1 MLTGWGEPDII
12 SGKPETQPVVS
23 LQNVF
28 LGQGFAT
35 KRVFGLLAGPRSGP
49 PEILKNRLQK
59 SGPQLCW
66 CKDVVRGACRKLSG
80 QLVASRVLDD
90 KVSCFWVPFLGPLL
104 GASFGPP
111 YSSFNKGGQNWPPKE
126 APVLGPKIDR
136 SMHFFGGCGWSGL
149 RPHASEQYEP
159 RNTGTAHCRGP
170 DVRSRNFELFGVP
183 VLGPANLHVATLRIC
198 VLGAV

>member
-1 MLTGWGEPDII
+1 M
-12 SGKPETQPVVS
+12 
-23 LQNVF
+23 
-28 LGQGFAT
+28 T
-35 KRVFGLLAGPRSGP
+35 KCRVFGSRFWGLFWGPVLAPPIHLLIR
-49 PEILKNRLQK
+49 
-59 SGPQLCW
+59 
-66 CKDVVRGACRKLSG
+66 
-80 QLVASRVLDD
+80 
-90 KVSCFWVPFLGPLL
+90 
-104 GASFGPP
+104 
-111 YSSFNKGGQNWPPKE
+111 GGQNWPPKE
-126 APVLGPKIDR
+126 TPVLGPKIDR